1 MPVERIL
8 SELTEV
14 NSVEDDVFRSEF
26 LRLRLEVVQMCQE
39 QSEVAH
45 VSQNKQVIRVP
56 ELLQSFSERDN
67 QWTEDAI
74 CCLED

>member
-1 MPVERIL
+1 MPVDCIL
-8 SELTEV
+8 SELTEID
-14 NSVEDDVFRSEF
+14 NAEEDVFRSEF

-45 VSQNKQVIRVP
+45 VAKNKQVIKVP
-56 ELLQSFSERDN
+56 ELLLSFSERDN
-67 QWTEDAI
+67 LWMEDAI